1 MRKMI
6 IVALSMGSIITMI
19 ISAYYIINMYSD
31 HSILYLDPDETD
43 YNKYRIVLISDQL
56 GSASWNELVH
66 GAKFIAEN
74 NNTDLNIWGTYRTNQ
89 SEIIK
94 QIEIAIA
101 SKVDGILVQGI
112 NHPDFIEVVN
122 QASIKGIPVITI
134 ASDAPSSLR
143 RSYVGVDHYQEGV
156 KIAEYIQK
164 TIESPVNVCFL
175 AGEDFINLQEMRQRG
190 VMDTLNTNEEIK
202 IANPNVFNDT
212 LKSAFQ
218 ESISLLNENPNC
230 KHIVALNA
238 NGASQIVK
246 TIKTRSRIENYK
258 IYAFDDNS
266 EIKELLKD
274 GVIQA
279 TIEHHPKEIG
289 VKSMVMMLKWLEG
302 REIPLEKYYYT
313 PSKVITETD
322 L

>member
-1 MRKMI
+1 MRKLI
-6 IVALSMGSIITMI
+6 IVALSIGCILTMI
-19 ISAYYIINMYSD
+19 VSAYYIINMYSD
-31 HSILYLDPDETD
+31 NSILYLDPDETTF
-43 YNKYRIVLISDQL
+43 NKYRIVLISDHL
-56 GSASWNELVH
+56 GSASWDELVD

-112 NHPDFIEVVN
+112 DHPDFIEVVN

-134 ASDAPSSLR
+134 DSDAPNSLR
-143 RSYVGVDHYQEGV
+143 RTYVGVDHYQEGI

-164 TIESPVNVCFL
+164 TIQSPANVCFL
-175 AGEDFINLQEMRQRG
+175 AGEDSINLQEMRQRG
-190 VMDTLNTNEEIK
+190 VMDTLLTDDEIK
-202 IANPNVFNDT
+202 LGNSYIFSDT
-212 LKSAFQ
+212 LESSLQ
-218 ESISLLNENPNC
+218 ESVSLLNENPNC

-238 NGASQIVK
+238 NAASQIVN

-266 EIKELLKD
+266 EIKELLRE
-274 GVIQA
+274 GIIQA

-289 VKSMVMMLKWLEG
+289 VTSMVMMLKWLEG
-302 REIPLEKYYYT
+302 KEIPLEKYHYT
-313 PSKVITETD
+313 PSKVITEFD